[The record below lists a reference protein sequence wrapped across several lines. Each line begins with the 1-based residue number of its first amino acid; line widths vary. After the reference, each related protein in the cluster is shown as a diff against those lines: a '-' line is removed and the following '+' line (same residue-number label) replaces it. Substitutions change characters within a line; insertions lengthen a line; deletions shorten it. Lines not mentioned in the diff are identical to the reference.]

1 VGAAIRTRRL
11 HVVRGTKFWPQAV
24 VALGVLACLSSS
36 SPFSVSSVENHY
48 VSAPHL
54 RPPTLKILDSS
65 SQAAPGY
72 LFLGPTGIGQRGP
85 EIVDDTGQPVWF
97 QPSPAGQHAMDVRV
111 QTYRGQR
118 VLTYWQGVTRHAVG
132 YGTEH
137 ILNDHYQQIAV
148 VHAGNGL
155 QADLHEFVITKQN
168 TALLTAFQSI
178 PANLSADGGSTH
190 DHLLDSVI
198 QEVDI
203 RTGKV
208 LFQWRASQHVP
219 LSASY
224 RSRSSDGSQPWDYFH
239 VNSIDVEP
247 DGNLLVSARNTHALY
262 EINRRT
268 GAVMWVL
275 GGKDSSFTM
284 GPGTQF
290 AWQHDAIR
298 QPNGTITLFDDE
310 ASPKVMSR
318 SRALTLGVNM
328 TDHTVTLVRSL
339 ISPDK
344 LLSTSQGSVQML
356 PNGDSLVGYGNKPYI
371 TEYNPAGAV
380 VFNARFTGPGE
391 DSYRAYRFTWE
402 GLPGGRPSL
411 AVRSAGSGRWTGYA
425 SWNGA
430 TQIADWQVLQGS
442 TRHGM
447 TVVDTVPRR
456 SFETAIH
463 VAGSAGDLVVV
474 RAVDIAGHVL
484 GRSRVVPLQGTG

>member
-1 VGAAIRTRRL
+1 MVAA
-11 HVVRGTKFWPQAV
+11 
-24 VALGVLACLSSS
+24 LACLSSS
-36 SPFSVSSVENHY
+36 STSSLFSVSSVENHY
-48 VSAPHL
+48 ASAPQL
-54 RPPTLKILDSS
+54 RPPTIDVLDSTHHT
-65 SQAAPGY
+65 AAGY
-72 LFLGPTGIGQRGP
+72 LFLGPTGVGERGP
-85 EIVDDTGQPVWF
+85 EIVDNAGQPVWF
-97 QPSPAGQHAMDVRV
+97 RQSPPGQHAMDVRV

-132 YGTEH
+132 YGSDH

-155 QADLHEFVITKQN
+155 QADLHEFVITKRN
-168 TALLTAFQSI
+168 TALLTAFRSI
-178 PANLSADGGSTH
+178 PYDLSAEGGSAH

-203 RTGKV
+203 RSGKV
-208 LFQWRASQHVP
+208 LFQWQASQHVP

-224 RSRSSDGSQPWDYFH
+224 RSRGSDGSHPWDYFH
-239 VNSIDVEP
+239 INSIDVEP

-310 ASPKVMSR
+310 ASPSVMSR
-318 SRALTLGVNM
+318 SRALTLQVDM
-328 TDHTVTLVRSL
+328 ADHTVSLVRSL
-339 ISPDK
+339 ISPNN
-344 LLSTSQGSVQML
+344 LLSTSQGSMQML
-356 PNGDSLVGYGNKPYI
+356 PNGDTLVGYGNEPYV
-371 TEYNPAGAV
+371 TEYNRQGAV

-391 DSYRAYRFTWE
+391 DSYRAYRFRWN
-402 GLPGGRPSL
+402 GFPVAPPSL
-411 AVRSAGSGRWTGYA
+411 AVRPAGPGRWTGYA

-430 TQIADWQVLQGS
+430 TQVARWQLLEGPS
-442 TRHGM
+442 RRDM
-447 TVVDTVPRR
+447 TVVNTVPRR
-456 SFETAIH
+456 SFETA
-463 VAGSAGDLVVV
+463 ASFNGSAGDLVAV
-474 RAVDIAGHVL
+474 RALSRSGRVL
-484 GRSRVVPLQGTG
+484 GHSRGILLP